1 VGNSIAAVSKEI
13 EPQKAIPVTEP
24 KPVEIE
30 SISEDGVAASVAWEF
45 SAPASLHEDNGENPG
60 PEARQHSTYWD
71 SVKMV
76 EGWAHR

>member
-30 SISEDGVAASVAWEF
+30 SISEDGVAASVA
-45 SAPASLHEDNGENPG
+45 
-60 PEARQHSTYWD
+60 
-71 SVKMV
+71 
-76 EGWAHR
+76 